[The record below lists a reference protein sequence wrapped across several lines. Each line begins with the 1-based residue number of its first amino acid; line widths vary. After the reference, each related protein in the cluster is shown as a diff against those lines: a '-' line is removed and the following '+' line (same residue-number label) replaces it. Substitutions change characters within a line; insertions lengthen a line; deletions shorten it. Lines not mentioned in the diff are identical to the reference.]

1 MTPNHIPALLIIA
14 AFVAAWP
21 AGAATADD
29 HFGPAAERG
38 ALFEEFVETIRKHS
52 YINKS
57 GLKKLGTEW
66 QAELNKSKRRFLNA
80 KTSQQAYYAIVS
92 LKNSTHDFHSLLGS
106 GPPPDDTK
114 DLERYVR
121 YVPNLF
127 DVKLLERRIE
137 GLQIV
142 PAYRKKST
150 EVEFVVSEG
159 VAGVPPGSVLV
170 SIDGIQGI
178 EDFEGYDD
186 RAVPVSELRK
196 HYYQWF
202 SRGSSRYALDQGFA
216 TWLTARHSKLNPVPT
231 DGDVHTYR
239 FRSGGQKE
247 IELKAKWLDFNPDK
261 SSGWHPIC
269 TPCKEVKEYQDPDR
283 FKLVFRGLNYCIY
296 RPLNVRENVAIVH
309 MFTFDYPDGN
319 EPLKNCCEKKKHD
332 LPKNPIIGWR
342 ETDHRAL
349 VLTCES
355 KAFNCKMS
363 VWQDRQR

>member
-1 MTPNHIPALLIIA
+1 M
-14 AFVAAWP
+14 
-21 AGAATADD
+21 
-29 HFGPAAERG
+29 
-38 ALFEEFVETIRKHS
+38 
-52 YINKS
+52 
-57 GLKKLGTEW
+57 
-66 QAELNKSKRRFLNA
+66 
-80 KTSQQAYYAIVS
+80 
-92 LKNSTHDFHSLLGS
+92 
-106 GPPPDDTK
+106 
-114 DLERYVR
+114 
-121 YVPNLF
+121 
-127 DVKLLERRIE
+127 
-137 GLQIV
+137 

-261 SSGWHPIC
+261 IVWLA
-269 TPCKEVKEYQDPDR
+269 PD
-283 FKLVFRGLNYCIY
+283 LYALQRGQRISRP
-296 RPLNVRENVAIVH
+296 RPLQTGVPRAQLLHLSAPQRKRERCDRAHVH
-309 MFTFDYPDGN
+309 
-319 EPLKNCCEKKKHD
+319 
-332 LPKNPIIGWR
+332 
-342 ETDHRAL
+342 
-349 VLTCES
+349 V
-355 KAFNCKMS
+355 
-363 VWQDRQR
+363 